1 MLYVDDL
8 LMTGNDIEKIKWIK
22 EEVKQKFEMTDL
34 GHLQRYLGMEFRISS
49 LSIFMTQKT

>member
-8 LMTGNDIEKIKWIK
+8 LMIGNDIEKIKWIK
-22 EEVKQKFEMTDL
+22 EELKQKFEMTDL